1 MKKYAALIMSLALVA
16 LAAGCSDTANSNA
29 ANSNTA
35 VVVNSNANNA
45 NHANTN
51 ANANTSNANRYSTTM
66 TKEDYE
72 KNKESYAT
80 EAKGLGSKIGAG
92 ATDGYLWMKTRAALL
107 AADDLRDS
115 TINVDVDNSVIT
127 LRGDVATKEQMMK
140 ADTVAKGIDG
150 QKGVK
155 NMLAIKKATG
165 NTNANSNANANANAT
180 SNANKA
186 AANANTKH

>member
-1 MKKYAALIMSLALVA
+1 MSLALVA
-16 LAAGCSDTANSNA
+16 FAAGCSTDTANSNA
-29 ANSNTA
+29 GNGNVA
-35 VVVNSNANNA
+35 VVVNNNANNA
-45 NHANTN
+45 NLANT
-51 ANANTSNANRYSTTM
+51 NANTSNANRYSTTM

-80 EAKGLGSKIGAG
+80 EAKGLGHKIGTG

-127 LRGDVATKEQMMK
+127 LRGDVASKEQMMK

-155 NMLAIKKATG
+155 NMLAIKKAAG
-165 NTNANSNANANANAT
+165 NTNSNANANANA
-180 SNANKA
+180 NANKT